1 MPRIGKVNKNV
12 LIKLYND
19 FQDINCDLLLLKTEL
34 LNIIT
39 TYCELD
45 NVLYMSF
52 DMDDYKISLC
62 KIYGLKITV
71 GEDITYMFCIKTG
84 NIYCAK
90 SMHEYLNAG
99 KKLCSCMS

>member
-19 FQDINCDLLLLKTEL
+19 FQDINCDLLLVKTEL

-39 TYCELD
+39 TYCEID
-45 NVLYMSF
+45 NVWYMSF

-71 GEDITYMFCIKTG
+71 GDDITYMFCIKTG

-90 SMHEYLNAG
+90 STDEYVRAG
-99 KKLCSCMS
+99 KKICSCMS